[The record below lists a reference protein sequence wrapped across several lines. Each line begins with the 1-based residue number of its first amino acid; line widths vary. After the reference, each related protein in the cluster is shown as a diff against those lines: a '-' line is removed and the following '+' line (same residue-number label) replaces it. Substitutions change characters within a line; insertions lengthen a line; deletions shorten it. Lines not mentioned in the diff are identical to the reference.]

1 MDPLLLPDSGFIFL
15 PCVLIHSYST
25 ASTVP
30 IFFSNKTTLGL
41 SLGERIRR
49 LGKKMF
55 SRVEAQQHWKSVV
68 VPLSFRDS
76 EASFP

>member
-49 LGKKMF
+49 LGKKIP
-55 SRVEAQQHWKSVV
+55 RVEAQQHWKSVV
-68 VPLSFRDS
+68 VPLSFRDP